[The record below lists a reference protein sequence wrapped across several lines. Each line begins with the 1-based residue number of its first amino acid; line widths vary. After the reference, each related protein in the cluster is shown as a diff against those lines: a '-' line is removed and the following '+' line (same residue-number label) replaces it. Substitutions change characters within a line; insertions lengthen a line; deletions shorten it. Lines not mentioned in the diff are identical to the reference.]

1 MDIGRALTFFTEDER
16 WIEKT
21 AIGTGVLLLSTL
33 LSAILVGV
41 VGFFIVM
48 GYGVRLMQN
57 VRDGVNPVLP
67 EWDQWG
73 DDLSRG
79 FKLFVVQFVWALPI
93 ILIIAPVMIVSII
106 VGNAGGGDAE
116 GFAVLLSLCAT
127 CISFIVGIAYTLI
140 QPAVTIFFA
149 ENEQISD
156 GLQIARIWDWTR
168 AHIGEVV
175 IVTIVYLVGSMI
187 IATVGSIA
195 GVILCVIGLVVT
207 IPLSQLV
214 IYYMQFHLY
223 GQLAPAVA
231 GGGSASMGMGMGI
244 DNASNSPTTSDT
256 SEDEDDFTP

>member
-33 LSAILVGV
+33 LSFVLVGV
-41 VGFFIVM
+41 VGYFIVM
-48 GYGVRLMQN
+48 GYGVRLLQN
-57 VRDGVNPVLP
+57 VRDNANPVLP

-93 ILIIAPVMIVSII
+93 ILIILPVMIVSAI
-106 VGNAGGGDAE
+106 VGNAGGRDAE
-116 GFAVLLSLCAT
+116 GFAALLALCAT
-127 CISFIVGIAYTLI
+127 CVSFIVAIVYTLI
-140 QPAVTIFFA
+140 QPAMTIFFA
-149 ENEQISD
+149 EKEQISD

-195 GVILCVIGLVVT
+195 GVILCLIGLVVT
-207 IPLSQLV
+207 IPLAQLV
-214 IYYMQFHLY
+214 IYYLQFHLY

-231 GGGSASMGMGMGI
+231 GGSGPVEM
-244 DNASNSPTTSDT
+244 DDLNSD
-256 SEDEDDFTP
+256 EGDEDDFTPPEIIS

>member
-21 AIGTGVLLLSTL
+21 AIGTGVILLSTL
-33 LSAILVGV
+33 LSVVLVGV

-48 GYGVRLMQN
+48 GYSVRLLQN
-57 VRDGVNPVLP
+57 VRDGVNPILP
-67 EWDQWG
+67 EWDQWS
-73 DDLSRG
+73 DDLGRG

-93 ILIIAPVMIVSII
+93 ILIIVPVVIVSIV
-106 VGNAGGGDAE
+106 VGNAGGSDAE
-116 GFAVLLSLCAT
+116 GFAMLLALCAT
-127 CISFIVGIAYTLI
+127 CVSFIVGIAYTLI

-187 IATVGSIA
+187 IATIGSIA
-195 GVILCVIGLVVT
+195 GVILCGIGLLVT
-207 IPLSQLV
+207 IPLAQLI
-214 IYYMQFHLY
+214 IYYLHFHLY

-231 GGGSASMGMGMGI
+231 GGSSSMGMDDLNM
-244 DNASNSPTTSDT
+244 DDK
-256 SEDEDDFTP
+256 DEDDFTTPQIIS

>member
-21 AIGTGVLLLSTL
+21 AIGVGVLLLSTL
-33 LSAILVGV
+33 LSVILVGL

-48 GYGVRLMQN
+48 GYGIRLLQN

-73 DDLSRG
+73 EDLNRG

-93 ILIIAPVMIVSII
+93 VLIILPVTII
-106 VGNAGGGDAE
+106 SVIAGNAGGSDAE
-116 GFAVLLSLCAT
+116 GFVVLLALCAT
-127 CISFIVGIAYTLI
+127 CISFIVAIAYTLI

-149 ENEQISD
+149 ENEEISD

-175 IVTIVYLVGSMI
+175 IVTIVYIVGSMI

-195 GVILCVIGLVVT
+195 GVILCGIGLIAT
-207 IPLSQLV
+207 IPLAQLV
-214 IYYMQFHLY
+214 TYYLQFHLY
-223 GQLAPAVA
+223 GQLAAA
-231 GGGSASMGMGMGI
+231 GTRGTNSSMDIPSPMDI
-244 DNASNSPTTSDT
+244 PNSD
-256 SEDEDDFTP
+256 DDDFTPPKIIE

>member
-33 LSAILVGV
+33 LSFILVGI
-41 VGFFIVM
+41 VGFIIVM
-48 GYGVRLMQN
+48 GYSVRLLQN

-93 ILIIAPVMIVSII
+93 ILIIVPITLVSVV
-106 VGNAGGGDAE
+106 VGNSGGDEAA
-116 GFAVLLSLCAT
+116 GFAALLALCAT
-127 CISFIVGIAYTLI
+127 CIAFIVAIFYMLI

-168 AHIGEVV
+168 SHIGEVV

-187 IATVGSIA
+187 IGTVGSIA
-195 GVILCVIGLVVT
+195 GVILCGIGLLVT
-207 IPLSQLV
+207 LPLAQLM
-214 IYYMQFHLY
+214 IYYLQFHLY
-223 GQLAPAVA
+223 GQLAPALA
-231 GGGSASMGMGMGI
+231 GGSSRSM
-244 DNASNSPTTSDT
+244 DVAD
-256 SEDEDDFTP
+256 EDEDDFAPPKIIE

>member
-33 LSAILVGV
+33 LSFVLVGV
-41 VGFFIVM
+41 AGYFIMM
-48 GYGVRLMQN
+48 GYGVRLLQN

-79 FKLFVVQFVWALPI
+79 FKLFVVQLVWALPI
-93 ILIIAPVMIVSII
+93 ILIIVPVMIVSVV

-116 GFAVLLSLCAT
+116 GFAVLLALCAT
-127 CISFIVGIAYTLI
+127 CLSFIVAIAYSLI

-187 IATVGSIA
+187 IAAIGGIA
-195 GVILCVIGLVVT
+195 GVILCGIGLLVT
-207 IPLSQLV
+207 IPLAQLV
-214 IYYMQFHLY
+214 IYYLQFHLY
-223 GQLAPAVA
+223 GQLAPALA
-231 GGGSASMGMGMGI
+231 GGSSSMGM
-244 DNASNSPTTSDT
+244 DDPR
-256 SEDEDDFTP
+256 EDDFTPPQIIS

>member
-21 AIGTGVLLLSTL
+21 AIGTGVLLLSFL
-33 LSAILVGV
+33 LSFILVGI
-41 VGFFIVM
+41 VGFMIVM
-48 GYGVRLMQN
+48 GYSVRLLQN

-93 ILIIAPVMIVSII
+93 ILIIVPITLVSVM
-106 VGNAGGGDAE
+106 VGSSGGDEAA
-116 GFAVLLSLCAT
+116 GFAALLALCAT
-127 CISFIVGIAYTLI
+127 CIAFIVAIFYMLI

-168 AHIGEVV
+168 SHIGEVA
-175 IVTIVYLVGSMI
+175 IVTIVYVVGGMI
-187 IATVGSIA
+187 IGTVGSIA
-195 GVILCVIGLVVT
+195 GVILCGIGLLVT
-207 IPLSQLV
+207 IPLAQLV
-214 IYYMQFHLY
+214 IYYLQFHLY
-223 GQLAPAVA
+223 GQLAPALA
-231 GGGSASMGMGMGI
+231 GGSRSM
-244 DNASNSPTTSDT
+244 DVA
-256 SEDEDDFTP
+256 DEAGDDFTPPKIIS

>member
-33 LSAILVGV
+33 LSFILVGV
-41 VGFFIVM
+41 VGYLIVM
-48 GYGVRLMQN
+48 GYSVRLLQN
-57 VRDGVNPVLP
+57 VRDGKKTVLP

-79 FKLFVVQFVWALPI
+79 FRLFVVQFVWALPI
-93 ILIIAPVMIVSII
+93 LLIIVPIFIVSVL
-106 VGNAGGGDAE
+106 VGSAGGSEAE
-116 GFAVLLSLCAT
+116 GFAAILALCAT
-127 CISFIVGIAYTLI
+127 CISFIVAIAYMLI

-149 ENEQISD
+149 EREQIGD
-156 GLQIARIWDWTR
+156 GLQIARIWDWTK

-175 IVTIVYLVGSMI
+175 IVTIVYIVGSMI

-195 GVILCVIGLVVT
+195 GVILCFIGLLVT
-207 IPLSQLV
+207 IPLAQWV
-214 IYYMQFHLY
+214 IYYLQFHLY

-231 GGGSASMGMGMGI
+231 PAGGSELF
-244 DNASNSPTTSDT
+244 
-256 SEDEDDFTP
+256 EDEDDDDDFADDFAPPKIIE